1 MTEIKKVF
9 MKKNVEQVTPLDV
22 AKVLGVEN
30 QYLNVLVEHELKEN
44 HIQNELEKTEEGFFN
59 DGFVELPK

>member
-1 MTEIKKVF
+1 
-9 MKKNVEQVTPLDV
+9 MKKKEQVNVVTPLDV

-30 QYLNVLVEHELKEN
+30 QYLNVLTEHELKEN
-44 HIQNELEKTEEGFFN
+44 YIENELKKTEEGFFN

>member
-1 MTEIKKVF
+1 MEKI
-9 MKKNVEQVTPLDV
+9 VEQVTPMDV

-44 HIQNELEKTEEGFFN
+44 HIQNEMKKTEEGFFN